1 MRAFGKNEATLNT
14 HFPAAVVGGGPA
26 GLAAALALGAA
37 GCDVLLA
44 APPHLAHGGAPDNR
58 TAALF
63 SGSIELLKNLDAWET
78 IAPASAPIA
87 GIRIIDDTGGLLR
100 APELVFSAAE
110 VELDAFG
117 WNVPNSALVSGLIRA
132 AERNGSR
139 VRLHS
144 TAGIARI
151 DVEEG
156 AAKLTTREGETFTAG
171 LVVGADGR
179 GSLCRQAAGI
189 GTRSW
194 TYSQSAIATSFQ
206 HSRPHRD
213 LSSEFHRPAGPFTT
227 VPLKGLA
234 SSLVWVERPE
244 EAQRLAALD
253 DAAFREI
260 LEERLMGLLGSVGEI
275 KSRAV
280 FPLSGLTA
288 EVFGRN
294 RVALVGEAGHV
305 IPPIG
310 AQGLNLGLRDAAT
323 LADCVAD
330 ARAAGQDIGSGPVL
344 DAYSARRRVDVT
356 SRIATVDVL
365 NRSLIS
371 TLGPVHLARGLGLVA
386 LKTLGPLRRI
396 AVREGL
402 APASAGADLLH
413 ANGAQR
419 LAERASGTA
428 RHSAA

>member
-1 MRAFGKNEATLNT
+1 MEQ
-14 HFPAAVVGGGPA
+14 HFTAAVVGGGPA

-44 APPHLAHGGAPDNR
+44 APPHRVRGAADNR

-63 SGSIELLKNLDAWET
+63 AGSIELLKNLDAWT
-78 IAPASAPIA
+78 NIAPASAPIK

-100 APELVFSAAE
+100 APELLFSAAE
-110 VELDAFG
+110 IGLDAFG
-117 WNVPNSALVSGLIRA
+117 WNVPNGALVEGLLAVAHRD
-132 AERNGSR
+132 GSR
-139 VRLHS
+139 VRLHP
-144 TAGIARI
+144 TAGVATVDIGAT
-151 DVEEG
+151 G
-156 AAKLTTREGETFTAG
+156 AALTTHEGDTFTAE

-179 GSLCRQAAGI
+179 SSLCRTAAGI
-189 GTRSW
+189 GTRDW
-194 TYSQSAIATSFQ
+194 TYAQSAIVTSFE
-206 HSRPHRD
+206 HGRPHHN
-213 LSSEFHRPAGPFTT
+213 LSNEFHRPSGPFTT
-227 VPLKGLA
+227 VPLRGLA

-244 EAQRLAALD
+244 EAQRLAQLD
-253 DAAFREI
+253 DTAFRAA
-260 LEERLMGLLGSVGEI
+260 LEQRLMGLLGPVSEI
-275 KSRAV
+275 KARTV

-310 AQGLNLGLRDAAT
+310 AQGLNLSFRDAAT

-330 ARAAGQDIGSGPVL
+330 ARAKRTDVGAEDVL
-344 DAYSARRRVDVT
+344 AAYSARRRVDVT

-365 NRSLIS
+365 NRTLIS

-386 LKTLGPLRRI
+386 LKTLAPLRRI
-396 AVREGL
+396 AVQEGL
-402 APASAGADLLH
+402 VPSSADADLLKPD
-413 ANGAQR
+413 GAGL
-419 LAERASGTA
+419 LAARARRPSP